1 MINMGITIYWNTKDS
16 GLIDRIRQRF
26 GISAGITINGETVA
40 EVDEKQLDELKEY
53 ERQGFIQLRYKNK

>member
-1 MINMGITIYWNTKDS
+1 MKGMRVTIYWRTKDG

-40 EVDEKQLDELKEY
+40 EVDDR
-53 ERQGFIQLRYKNK
+53 RQGFIRLRNKQ

>member
-1 MINMGITIYWNTKDS
+1 MKVTIYWATKDG

-40 EVDEKQLDELKEY
+40 EVDEKQLDELREY